1 MFRLILFY
9 LIFLLL
15 FSCQNTKDDNK
26 KSVLNIGKF
35 DKQSSIKINK
45 IWIKD
50 EIFKIDQYCNRQG
63 WEMLNTESGLRYK
76 IISSS
81 NSYIMPISGSNLV
94 ISYDIRLMD
103 SKQTKCYHSDSGGYA
118 KFKVD
123 QSMIESGIHEVVTYL
138 HKNDSA
144 LVILP
149 HHIAHGITGDS
160 KLIPPLSTVLYFIKI
175 IDVQ

>member
-9 LIFLLL
+9 FIVLFL
-15 FSCQNTKDDNK
+15 FSCQNIKDDNK
-26 KSVLNIGKF
+26 TSYLNIGKF

-50 EIFKIDQYCNRQG
+50 EIFKIDQYCDRLG

-76 IISSS
+76 IVSSS
-81 NSYIMPISGSNLV
+81 NSSIMPVSGSNLV

-103 SKQTKCYHSDSGGYA
+103 SKQTKCYHSDSNGYA
-118 KFKVD
+118 KFTVD
-123 QSMIESGIHEVVTYL
+123 QSTIESGIHEVVTYL

-175 IDVQ
+175 VDVQ

>member
-1 MFRLILFY
+1 MFRLVY
-9 LIFLLL
+9 LSLVFLL
-15 FSCQNTKDDNK
+15 FSCGKPLERQSNSNHSKIQKIDKSKSIEMNK
-26 KSVLNIGKF
+26 LWV
-35 DKQSSIKINK
+35 
-45 IWIKD
+45 KD

-81 NSYIMPISGSNLV
+81 NSSVMPVSGSNLV

-103 SKQTKCYHSDSGGYA
+103 SKQTKCYHSDSSGYA

>member
-1 MFRLILFY
+1 MFRLILFIT
-9 LIFLLL
+9 IFL
-15 FSCQNTKDDNK
+15 FSCQNAKENNNISDL
-26 KSVLNIGKF
+26 SIGKF
-35 DKQSSIKINK
+35 DKHSSIRINK

-50 EIFKIDQYCNRQG
+50 EIFKIDQYCDRQG

-76 IISSS
+76 IISRS
-81 NSYIMPISGSNLV
+81 NSSVIPKSGSNLV

-103 SKQTKCYHSDSGGYA
+103 SKQTKCYHSDSSGYA

-144 LVILP
+144 IVILP